1 VSTLALPEIQR
12 PLKLGELLAATVKI
26 YSGRGWTYAP
36 LGVIQGLALVLS
48 EWIPVAAAVAIYAAA
63 FTLTFALVAR
73 LVAGDA
79 LGTAARRTL
88 GSAGV
93 LAALALVVGV
103 PFVLGSTQLL
113 LLVFSALWL
122 GLTSFAIP
130 AAMVERAPDAGFP
143 GRLSYVLRRTTTL
156 ARTEYWHAVGIAAAL
171 IVIYILL
178 GIVLAI
184 AIQGASGLDQRWSL
198 AATQVPLAPFFFIGL
213 SVLYFE
219 QRARAGEGGQAASR

>member
-1 VSTLALPEIQR
+1 MSTLALPEIQR
-12 PLKLGELLAATVKI
+12 PLKLGELLAASTKI
-26 YSGRGWTYAP
+26 YSGRGWTYVP
-36 LGVIQGLALVLS
+36 LGAIQGVALVLS
-48 EWIPVAAAVAIYAAA
+48 EWIPTAASIAIYAVA
-63 FTLTFALVAR
+63 FTLTFALVSR

-79 LGTAARRTL
+79 LADAAKRVL
-88 GSAGV
+88 SSSLV

-130 AAMVERAPDAGFP
+130 AAMVERPSDGGFA
-143 GRLSYVLRRTTTL
+143 GRLTYALRRTTTL
-156 ARTEYWHAVGIAAAL
+156 ARAEYWHAVGIAAAL
-171 IVIYILL
+171 IIIYVLL

-184 AIQGASGLDQRWSL
+184 AIRGASGLDQRWSL
-198 AATQVPLAPFFFIGL
+198 AAAQVPLAPFFFIGL

-219 QRARAGEGGQAASR
+219 QRARARDGAPGSSR